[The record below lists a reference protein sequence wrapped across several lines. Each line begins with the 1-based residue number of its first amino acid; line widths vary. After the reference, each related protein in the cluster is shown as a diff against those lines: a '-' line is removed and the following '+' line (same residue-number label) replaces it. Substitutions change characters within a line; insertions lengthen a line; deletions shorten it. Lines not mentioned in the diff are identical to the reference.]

1 MTETAVQLESALL
14 RRVAA
19 GDERALAALYDR
31 LAPLAYGLALRI
43 AKDERLAQDA
53 VQEAFLRAWKQVRQ
67 YDARRGSARA
77 WLLRIVR
84 NAAIDH
90 VRSEQSLHRAVA
102 RASREPE
109 PEPVRAADGA
119 LDLGRRAGAV
129 RSALAELPADQR
141 HVIEIAY
148 FQGLSHSE
156 IASRE
161 GIPLGTVKTRI
172 RDGVLRLRGLA
183 VDRGFHD

>member
-1 MTETAVQLESALL
+1 MTATAVQLESALL

-43 AKDERLAQDA
+43 ARDERLAQDA
-53 VQEAFLRAWKQVRQ
+53 VQDAFLRAWRQVGQ
-67 YDARRGSARA
+67 YDARRGTARA

-84 NAAIDH
+84 NSAIDH
-90 VRSEQSLHRAVA
+90 VRSEQALHRAVT
-102 RASREPE
+102 RASH
-109 PEPVRAADGA
+109 EPVAEPTGAPDSA
-119 LDLGRRAGAV
+119 LDLERRAGAV
-129 RSALAELPADQR
+129 RSALAELPTEQR
-141 HVIEIAY
+141 QMIEIAY

-172 RDGVLRLRGLA
+172 RDGVLRLRRLA
-183 VDRGFHD
+183 ADGRFHG